1 MRRNSF
7 SESNSKRGNMAEK
20 QKIVDRRYFLKTAG
34 YAIASA
40 ALASGP
46 LASTLC
52 AANVKNEDEFDKYD
66 FIMPRVKFT
75 HDKKEVD
82 KWNTR
87 PGGDANLLEELA
99 SIIRCKVKPIKDTTN
114 WEPQYASEGQLNGI
128 VTFEQPEKLKNYP
141 FLFMT
146 GENRFVFTAKQKRN
160 LKEYIIRGGFMLMD
174 DCVVGSGGD
183 FFYKSAY
190 KILEE
195 VFGTRAIQR
204 IPREHEV
211 FHNVYDLGDTGLPQ
225 LRFTKPQRLPGPRP
239 KRPGQRSALPY
250 MHGQNHGARG
260 VFIDDRLAIFLSST
274 DIHCGWCDRDGDEF
288 GRESYEKAIQ
298 MGINIIMYAIS
309 H

>member
-1 MRRNSF
+1 
-7 SESNSKRGNMAEK
+7 MAEK
-20 QKIVDRRYFLKTAG
+20 QKIVDRRHFLKTAG

-66 FIMPRVKFT
+66 FILTRVKFT
-75 HDKKEVD
+75 HEKKEVD

-99 SIIRCKVKPIKDTTN
+99 SIIRCKVKPIKDTSN
-114 WEPQYASEGQLNGI
+114 WEPQYASEGQLNAL
-128 VTFEQPEKLKNYP
+128 VTFDQPEQLKNYP

-146 GENRFVFTAKQKRN
+146 GENRFEFTAKQKRN
-160 LKEYIIRGGFMLMD
+160 LKEYIKRGGFMLMD

-183 FFYKSAY
+183 FFYKSSY
-190 KILEE
+190 TILEE
-195 VFGTRAIQR
+195 VFGTRAVQK

-225 LRFTKPQRLPGPRP
+225 LRFTKPQRIPSPRS
-239 KRPGQRSALPY
+239 KRPEQRSALPY